1 MVLVMCCCG
10 SHEGGAILERGKGNG
25 VGLGTYGLGPVDQ
38 GTDVRVA
45 FWVNGQDD
53 GMNKYTSDGLF
64 AVWNAFKANDITIPF
79 PHAAVAFKGS
89 LPT

>member
-1 MVLVMCCCG
+1 MELDSALAQWAM
-10 SHEGGAILERGKGNG
+10 GN
-25 VGLGTYGLGPVDQ
+25 VDQ
-38 GTDVRVA
+38 GTDFRVA